1 MTEMTVPTN
10 AAPTTTPSRARF
22 DDESLADF
30 LKANGKKLGI
40 GAGIVVLLAAV
51 VWLWQSSAHR
61 KEAFAQ
67 QELLQA
73 RASAEAGNM
82 PLAASDLTKLIE
94 RFGGTKAA
102 DEAAILLNQVRLVQG
117 QRDVATNALQQFV
130 RSSHPAYIMGSA
142 YNLLGGALED
152 QGKYKDAAESYKL
165 ASTNAT
171 LDFEKAQYLM
181 DAGRAYTLAGDT
193 ANARK
198 AYGEVLDRFGRLD
211 QAAEA
216 RVRQAEIGGTV
227 PPPPADTTIQ

>member
-10 AAPTTTPSRARF
+10 AAPTRTKGLASF
-22 DDESLADF
+22 DDENLADF
-30 LKANGKKLGI
+30 LKANGRKLGI
-40 GAGIVVLLAAV
+40 GAGIVVALALV
-51 VWLWQSSAHR
+51 VWLWQSSARR
-61 KEAFAQ
+61 KEAFAS

-94 RFGGTKAA
+94 RFNGTKAA
-102 DEAAILLNQVRLVQG
+102 DEAVVLLNQVRLVQG

-130 RSSHPAYIMGSA
+130 RSSHPAYVLASA

-152 QGKYKDAAESYKL
+152 QAKFKDAAESYRL
-165 ASTNAT
+165 ASSNAN
-171 LDFEKAQYLM
+171 LDFLKAQYLI
-181 DAGRAYTLAGDT
+181 DAARAFTLAHDT

-198 AYGEVLDRFGRLD
+198 SYGEVLDRFGRLE

-227 PPPPADTTIQ
+227 PPPPADTTK